1 MSQSETPDASN
12 VARELESLER
22 AVGALLEELDA
33 LRERVASAEDRSG
46 TLEATL
52 KASGV
57 RPGESADLEGRL
69 AELSRENEHLR
80 EVIQRA
86 REKADRI
93 RSRLI
98 VMEDES

>member
-1 MSQSETPDASN
+1 MSESETPDAAA

-33 LRERVASAEDRSG
+33 LRRRVATAEDRSG
-46 TLEATL
+46 HLERTLQ
-52 KASGV
+52 ASGV
-57 RPGESADLEGRL
+57 RPGESADLEKRL
-69 AELSRENEHLR
+69 TELAGENEHLR
-80 EVIQRA
+80 EVIRRA
-86 REKADRI
+86 RERADRI

>member
-1 MSQSETPDASN
+1 

-33 LRERVASAEDRSG
+33 LRRRVASAEDRSG
-46 TLEATL
+46 KLEATL

-57 RPGESADLEGRL
+57 RPGEAADLEGRL
-69 AELSRENEHLR
+69 GELSRENEHLR
-80 EVIQRA
+80 EVIKQA
-86 REKADRI
+86 RERADRI